1 MIRSV
6 NRLIFRQF
14 GFNRHRNLAEIT
26 SSQLLSIHTSAGLLS
41 EDPVEFKQLISQ
53 YNEQFSGVM
62 FPSAACTVLH
72 GLSLKAPKEAS
83 TILEKVYNEDFD
95 KGVPEENFM
104 FKLVQGLEQKNVDK
118 LDAVIL
124 VSDLNFCRSVI
135 VIFVFYI
142 YLQVSAIKSA
152 LLLGIPPSSH
162 LVQNLQSALT
172 WQCRMTSIVQLNKVL
187 SLAVKHKN
195 DSEIAEK
202 LFEEVIRSFELRW
215 VEIDDPRIAASLI
228 YYSDFFKEIFLAR
241 IEDKMINKA
250 ENLTTEEITVV
261 SLKDDK
267 SLIKLIYCHKRP

>member
-261 SLKDDK
+261 SLKDGK
-267 SLIKLIYCHKRP
+267 RIYCHKRP